1 MDSTFNE
8 RPQMQCRLNL
18 WLSEDLCFFC
28 WTPTAWL
35 SVATKVGVLKQL
47 FIWVEPASVL
57 ANPFWS
63 VNYWVSHNRTAK
75 AATQMQN
82 EQLKCKMNNPNANA
96 TTKRRWAST
105 NVEIKSLISLI
116 CVFKDF
122 PSVYSTYTLK
132 QDSAVCVARISNM
145 YAADKPGTSEV
156 MLQRWHIS

>member
-82 EQLKCKMNNPNANA
+82 EHHKCKMNNWNAKW
-96 TTKRRWAST
+96 TTQMQMPQQNGGEHQPMLKRSHWFHSYAFLKTSHLCIQRTLWNRILPFVWQEYQT
-105 NVEIKSLISLI
+105 CTLLISLAQ
-116 CVFKDF
+116 V
-122 PSVYSTYTLK
+122 
-132 QDSAVCVARISNM
+132 R
-145 YAADKPGTSEV
+145 
-156 MLQRWHIS
+156 